1 MKPELNK
8 NLSANIFSIPAET
21 SIAVGE
27 REEKRREEKR
37 REEKRRD
44 NLLTIQASPFA
55 YKQNNTF
62 IYNNDCTVSPCWIN
76 PANMNLSKSI
86 NIPRGKYF
94 TETDTLFN
102 KLLPFEAANR
112 LIGFLYQS
120 FATSSKINALGS
132 IPFAKY
138 LKIAAKRTVPS
149 LKGGANNQ
157 TGMIPDL
164 TGAIPSLKGMTP
176 VLTGGAP
183 SLKGMPPTSTGTTS
197 ALMGATPSLAGMIPL
212 LKNHCSVQNVC
223 DSLKLR
229 NDSRFNGNGLSR
241 GGNETDFTMNYKFS
255 QQNKSNYSPR
265 RIPVDY

>member
-1 MKPELNK
+1 
-8 NLSANIFSIPAET
+8 
-21 SIAVGE
+21 
-27 REEKRREEKR
+27 
-37 REEKRRD
+37 
-44 NLLTIQASPFA
+44 
-55 YKQNNTF
+55 
-62 IYNNDCTVSPCWIN
+62 
-76 PANMNLSKSI
+76 MNLSKTA
-86 NIPRGKYF
+86 NIPRGKNLTATY
-94 TETDTLFN
+94 TLFN
-102 KLLPFEAANR
+102 TLLPSEAASQ
-112 LIGFLYQS
+112 LTGFSYQS
-120 FATSSKINALGS
+120 FATNCKINALGS

-138 LKIAAKRTVPS
+138 LKNTAKRTVPS
-149 LKGGANNQ
+149 LKRGANNQ
-157 TGMIPDL
+157 TGMIPVSTGTIPAL
-164 TGAIPSLKGMTP
+164 TGMIP